1 MAART
6 TVATI
11 MRSKLKSSGETSCSA
26 SLTSTKVEPQM
37 AEIRMS
43 SKEALRVC
51 FAMSVL
57 LVLPRNYVGEVCRM
71 TGDHRAQHLGAEN
84 VVRRD
89 AGEIS
94 IEYDEVSHHAGCKRS
109 FVGLAELCVG

>member
-6 TVATI
+6 TVAMT
-11 MRSKLKSSGETSCSA
+11 MRSRLKSSGETSCSA

-43 SKEALRVC
+43 SNEAMRVC
-51 FAMSVL
+51 FAMGVL
-57 LVLPRNYVGEVCRM
+57 LVLSRDYVGEVCRM
-71 TGDHRAQHLGAEN
+71 AGDHCAQHLGAEDA
-84 VVRRD
+84 VRRD
-89 AGEIS
+89 RREIA
-94 IEYDEVSHHAGCKRS
+94 IEYDEVGHQAGCKRS